1 MTMGVN
7 AWDQRYGSDTYYY
20 GTEPNEFL
28 REHLAA
34 IRRGG
39 EVLCLAEGEGRNS
52 VFLAEQGYAVVAV
65 DQSHAG
71 LKKTQQLAAS
81 KGVRVTTVHAD
92 LADYPIDPARW
103 DSIVSIWCH
112 LPRQLRAQVHRQAVD
127 GLKHNGVF
135 VLEAYTPAQLKYRT
149 GGPSTADLMPTLA
162 QLLQELDGLD
172 FVHAMERERVVEEGK
187 AHNGLSAV
195 VQVVAYK
202 RP

>member
-1 MTMGVN
+1 
-7 AWDQRYGSDTYYY
+7 
-20 GTEPNEFL
+20 
-28 REHLAA
+28 
-34 IRRGG
+34 
-39 EVLCLAEGEGRNS
+39 
-52 VFLAEQGYAVVAV
+52 
-65 DQSHAG
+65 
-71 LKKTQQLAAS
+71 
-81 KGVRVTTVHAD
+81 
-92 LADYPIDPARW
+92 
-103 DSIVSIWCH
+103 
-112 LPRQLRAQVHRQAVD
+112 
-127 GLKHNGVF
+127 LKHNGVF